1 MPTIV
6 RQGRVVGLLT
16 VVLTLGHLISGMA
29 EPSPACRTLAKQ
41 FAETPEKLGADHLY
55 RLQTCV
61 HRELSGR
68 GIDGPN
74 TDPTPMPKMPRVPGL
89 GPTPAPG

>member
-1 MPTIV
+1 MRTVI

-16 VVLTLGHLISGMA
+16 VVLTLGHLVSSMA

-41 FAETPEKLGADHLY
+41 FAENPEKLTGDHLY
-55 RLQTCV
+55 RLQGCI
-61 HRELSGR
+61 HRELNSR

-74 TDPTPMPKMPRVPGL
+74 TGPAPMPKFPRVPGL
-89 GPTPAPG
+89 GPAPGS